1 MLLAVNRI
9 SERSNVNSNNNLMNA
24 SKTLL
29 SFFAVLVITMPFGFA
44 NPIPDP
50 IADFLA
56 MNVPDRIEYAGTPE
70 VVRRVKIDVNG
81 DGNNEVFIGV
91 PYRYSGAK
99 SDFNWAGYMPVQGGY
114 LRITPATS
122 DISIPSF
129 EKVFAGNLVEVSKQ
143 GLAYAYGVTVD
154 NPKDANVT
162 GVESLHFYT
171 ITNNVL
177 VDEDRGT
184 LNLST
189 PAEKAI
195 YDRYFGANRQ
205 TRSTTSDETFT
216 AQQLQQ
222 MGYTIPNWEPPPP

>member
-1 MLLAVNRI
+1 
-9 SERSNVNSNNNLMNA
+9 MNA
-24 SKTLL
+24 SKALF
-29 SFFAVLVITMPFGFA
+29 SFFGVLAVTMSFGFA
-44 NPIPDP
+44 NPIQDP

-70 VVRRVKIDVNG
+70 LVRRVKIDVNG
-81 DGNNEVFIGV
+81 DGNDEVFIGV

-99 SDFNWAGYMPVQGGY
+99 SDFNWAVYLPVQGGY
-114 LRITPATS
+114 QRITAANS

-129 EKVFAGNLVEVSKQ
+129 EKIFAGNLVEVFKQ

-171 ITNNVL
+171 IANDAL
-177 VDEDRGT
+177 VDENRGA
-184 LNLST
+184 LNLSI

-195 YDRYFGANRQ
+195 YDHYFGTDRQ
-205 TRSTTSDETFT
+205 TRSVISNGTFT